1 VRRLTGC
8 STTAHE
14 LVAAASTHRPRRRL
28 HPQVLQ
34 AVELVRGGGEDVDN
48 AVQVVQ
54 EDPAGLAGALRAP
67 GQEAL
72 LVLEGL
78 VDSVV
83 DRLGLALAA
92 AEQITKK
99 SV

>member
-1 VRRLTGC
+1 
-8 STTAHE
+8 
-14 LVAAASTHRPRRRL
+14 
-28 HPQVLQ
+28 
-34 AVELVRGGGEDVDN
+34 VDN

>member
-1 VRRLTGC
+1 MYDSRQL
-8 STTAHE
+8 E
-14 LVAAASTHRPRRRL
+14 P
-28 HPQVLQ
+28 
-34 AVELVRGGGEDVDN
+34 
-48 AVQVVQ
+48 
-54 EDPAGLAGALRAP
+54 DPKA
-67 GQEAL
+67 AL